1 MFSSGSVELDVIII
15 FDELNNDYKI
25 INNLSFDI
33 VDDLHIPDV
42 DCLIS
47 GMDITDNE
55 LLVRL
60 PKYHAESIQLPEP
73 ILEEITVNRE
83 EPRQYY
89 LSAITRSQSTRQHI
103 SEFFDFEQEDMGE
116 PEKDDDIDEA
126 LQIKQP
132 NEPIPEPTIEGSESL
147 KNDIKELLNKYIDLL
162 KAEVSKKPA
171 SVAPL
176 KLNVDEKRW
185 TLPKANAR
193 HRAQSTEKDKEIKRQ
208 VELMVALG
216 LIQKSNQ
223 PWYSQVHLVP
233 KPHGKWR
240 FCIDYRNLN
249 DCTNMEGGV
258 LPRIKELLHR
268 IGDSRAKYY
277 AVMDLTSGYHQ
288 TPMDPESIKYTAF
301 VTAHG
306 VFEWKRV
313 PMGLK
318 GAPTY
323 FQREMSLSVL
333 GGLLGHGV
341 ELYIDDCIVY
351 GATEEEFKK
360 NLKDVFERLRK
371 YNITHT

>member
-1 MFSSGSVELDVIII
+1 
-15 FDELNNDYKI
+15 
-25 INNLSFDI
+25 
-33 VDDLHIPDV
+33 
-42 DCLIS
+42 
-47 GMDITDNE
+47 
-55 LLVRL
+55 
-60 PKYHAESIQLPEP
+60 
-73 ILEEITVNRE
+73 
-83 EPRQYY
+83 
-89 LSAITRSQSTRQHI
+89 
-103 SEFFDFEQEDMGE
+103 MGE

-162 KAEVSKKPA
+162 KTEVSKKPA

-268 IGDSRAKYY
+268 IGDSKAKYY

-341 ELYIDDCIVY
+341 ELYIDDFIVY
-351 GATEEEFKK
+351 GATEEESCS
-360 NLKDVFERLRK
+360 LRS
-371 YNITHT
+371 YEFYWSGQLFW